1 MLYGMHGPSALTPG
15 VGDDGARRLIGVDA
29 GKVTTSLAWGR
40 TGDDGSLTVEGTSAV
55 RHLGEP
61 LAPFFSLYRSLGPA
75 RVAGVVA
82 AGAFG
87 DRLTTPALAGIPEEI
102 AQEWAVRTLY
112 GDEGALNVVRIGGSG
127 YSVLT
132 RDAAGRIGYETNE
145 RCSAGTGETV
155 EGLCG
160 RLGCGLDEA
169 VSLAAAADRGISV
182 TSRCAVF
189 AKSELTHFAN
199 QGEDHGRLFRGLFE
213 SVARN
218 VHALYDRAKVDGPVV
233 LVGHGALIGPLVE
246 AFRALVSEPVEVP
259 AEAGV
264 FEALGA
270 LRIAAARDWS
280 GLEWPERP
288 ETMVVERRG
297 RVRALAPAADGP
309 GSVVQ
314 LAVDG
319 DGDHVGADGSRRRRA
334 GARRPNRSPAPR
346 RRSCSVS
353 TWARR
358 ARRACWSSPSP
369 APCWPTCT
377 GAPTATRSRR
387 PSASSPTCARRGR
400 ATAWSRSA

>member
-1 MLYGMHGPSALTPG
+1 MHGPSAPTPG
-15 VGDDGARRLIGVDA
+15 VGDGGARRLIGIDA

-40 TGDDGSLTVEGTSAV
+40 TGDDGSLIVEGSSAA

-61 LAPFFSLYRSLGPA
+61 LAPFFALYRSLGPA

-102 AQEWAVRTLY
+102 AQEWAARALY
-112 GDEGALNVVRIGGSG
+112 GHEGTLNVVRIGGSG

-132 RDAAGRIGYETNE
+132 RDAAGRIDYERNE

-155 EGLCG
+155 EGLCA

-169 VSLAAAADRGISV
+169 VALAAAADRGITV

-199 QGEDHGRLFRGLFE
+199 QGEDHGRLFLGLFE

-233 LVGHGALIGPLVE
+233 LIGHGALIGPLVA
-246 AFRALVSEPVEVP
+246 AFRELVPGSVEVSP
-259 AEAGV
+259 RAGV

-270 LRIAAARDWS
+270 LQVAASHDWA
-280 GLEWPERP
+280 G
-288 ETMVVERRG
+288 VE
-297 RVRALAPAADGP
+297 
-309 GSVVQ
+309 
-314 LAVDG
+314 
-319 DGDHVGADGSRRRRA
+319 
-334 GARRPNRSPAPR
+334 
-346 RRSCSVS
+346 
-353 TWARR
+353 
-358 ARRACWSSPSP
+358 
-369 APCWPTCT
+369 
-377 GAPTATRSRR
+377 
-387 PSASSPTCARRGR
+387 
-400 ATAWSRSA
+400 